1 MGAYTFNMPTLK
13 CYRHAHVSLL
23 ASCVSFC
30 EASSDS
36 SGENLSLIK
45 ISNVAV
51 FSRKLVQ
58 SRGVDPLGSTQA
70 DCKGMQSTCRAGT
83 SAHQDVHACWEE
95 ASDSHL

>member
-1 MGAYTFNMPTLK
+1 MGAYSFKSTLK

-30 EASSDS
+30 AARSDS
-36 SGENLSLIK
+36 SGGNSSLIK

-58 SRGVDPLGSTQA
+58 SRGVDPGRIKVVFN
-70 DCKGMQSTCRAGT
+70 DRC
-83 SAHQDVHACWEE
+83 
-95 ASDSHL
+95 